1 MLWVCLGKLAKPRQL
16 HNSHWGMMCLA
27 ETPEGQALESSR
39 ILECFGIREPIQGK
53 RDSTQARPLRT
64 FSSLASIGSRGLK
77 NTFLLHNVLLL
88 LLNLG
93 KCSHNFVTFLL
104 EYAVL
109 CLVHVFLSDCR
120 VLLIDLLLTCTLG
133 NSR

>member
-1 MLWVCLGKLAKPRQL
+1 
-16 HNSHWGMMCLA
+16 
-27 ETPEGQALESSR
+27 
-39 ILECFGIREPIQGK
+39 
-53 RDSTQARPLRT
+53 LRT
-64 FSSLASIGSRGLK
+64 FSSLASIGCRGLK

-93 KCSHNFVTFLL
+93 KCSHNFVIFFL
-104 EYAVL
+104 ECAVL

-120 VLLIDLLLTCTLG
+120 VLLIDLLSTGALG

>member
-1 MLWVCLGKLAKPRQL
+1 
-16 HNSHWGMMCLA
+16 MCPA
-27 ETPEGQALESSR
+27 ETREGQALESSR
-39 ILECFGIREPIQGK
+39 ISECSGIGEPRQGK

-64 FSSLASIGSRGLK
+64 FSSLASISSRGLK
-77 NTFLLHNVLLL
+77 STFLLHNALLL

-109 CLVHVFLSDCR
+109 CLVHVFLNDRR
-120 VLLIDLLLTCTLG
+120 VLLIDLLLTSTLS

>member
-1 MLWVCLGKLAKPRQL
+1 
-16 HNSHWGMMCLA
+16 MCLA
-27 ETPEGQALESSR
+27 KTPEGQALESSR
-39 ILECFGIREPIQGK
+39 VSKRSGIREPRQGK
-53 RDSTQARPLRT
+53 RDSTQAKPLRT

-104 EYAVL
+104 EYAVI

-120 VLLIDLLLTCTLG
+120 VLLINLLLTGTLG

>member
-1 MLWVCLGKLAKPRQL
+1 MRNQASPELRVLQEK
-16 HNSHWGMMCLA
+16 NMWGQSC
-27 ETPEGQALESSR
+27 ALESSR
-39 ILECFGIREPIQGK
+39 ISECSGIQEPRQGK
-53 RDSTQARPLRT
+53 RESIQARPLQT

-120 VLLIDLLLTCTLG
+120 VLLINLLLTCTLG
-133 NSR
+133 NFR

>member
-1 MLWVCLGKLAKPRQL
+1 M
-16 HNSHWGMMCLA
+16 SY
-27 ETPEGQALESSR
+27 ALESSK
-39 ILECFGIREPIQGK
+39 ISKCYGIREPIQGK
-53 RDSTQARPLRT
+53 RDSTQARPLHT

-77 NTFLLHNVLLL
+77 STFLLHNALLL

-104 EYAVL
+104 EYAIL
-109 CLVHVFLSDCR
+109 CLVHVFLSGCR
-120 VLLIDLLLTCTLG
+120 VLLIDLLLTGILG

>member
-1 MLWVCLGKLAKPRQL
+1 
-16 HNSHWGMMCLA
+16 MCPA
-27 ETPEGQALESSR
+27 ETLEGQALESSR
-39 ILECFGIREPIQGK
+39 ISECSGIWEPRQGK

-64 FSSLASIGSRGLK
+64 FFSLASIGSRGLK

-104 EYAVL
+104 EYAVF

-120 VLLIDLLLTCTLG
+120 VLLIGLLLAGTLG

>member
-1 MLWVCLGKLAKPRQL
+1 
-16 HNSHWGMMCLA
+16 MMYPA

-39 ILECFGIREPIQGK
+39 ISECSGIQEPRQRK

-64 FSSLASIGSRGLK
+64 FSSLASIGSQGLK
-77 NTFLLHNVLLL
+77 ITFLLHNVLLL

-104 EYAVL
+104 EYVVL
-109 CLVHVFLSDCR
+109 CLVHVFFNDYR
-120 VLLIDLLLTCTLG
+120 VLLIDLLLSGTIG